1 MTGRGKRPRRWRGLV
16 RLCAALGALAMVAS
30 ACGTPG
36 GGSTTVTYVA
46 VPGGTVSFGM
56 TGSPTGC
63 NPNTPAGDTPATLT
77 VLAGVLPSP
86 YVVQA
91 NGTLMENSDLIASAE
106 PLSLSP
112 LTVVYTL
119 NPKAVWSDGVPI
131 TAADFKYAWEQQR
144 GNPDGTSTDVVS
156 IAGYRD
162 IASVTGTNGGHTVT
176 VKFKTAFADWQMLF
190 SDLVPAHVMEK
201 MGWNPNCSTVSP
213 SIDLS
218 GGPFEIAS
226 VSNSTIK
233 LAQNPKWWGAPANA
247 KAIAVHLASST
258 SQLESWMETGFVQ
271 VAEPTTVTP
280 SFLTSVT
287 GLPGAQSDVDT
298 SNTLL
303 QLDMASSLDSRLS
316 PDLRF
321 AIALSINRQQLLNQQ
336 VSWAVPGIAVANS
349 HIYVQGQQ
357 GYKPAPSATV
367 PTTTIPVPT
376 STTSTTAIGAGG
388 SVNFPVTSVPQQ
400 ADAYLTASGLEK
412 TSDSP
417 YYHSAFGVPFTLHM
431 VVDES
436 DPWAASAASA
446 IKADLLAAGLN
457 TDVETANSTTAA
469 GEALAGGYAD
479 LALLPVTFSPFLSQ
493 TLAWY
498 TTLLGPPGKNGSEDW
513 TAYDNAPFE
522 QLVDSASQ
530 QLNAATAA
538 GIYQQAD
545 TQLWDQMVSLPLYA
559 EPAALAWSRSV
570 GGVLQESRST
580 SLLWYARYWA
590 VRQAESTKNA
600 TPTLP
605 GQ

>member
-1 MTGRGKRPRRWRGLV
+1 VTGRGQRPRRGLV
-16 RLCAALGALAMVAS
+16 RLAAVLGALAVVAS
-30 ACGTPG
+30 ACGGPG
-36 GGSTTVTYVA
+36 GGTTTVTYVG
-46 VPGGTVSFGM
+46 VSGGSISFGM
-56 TGSPTGC
+56 TGSPSGC
-63 NPNTPAGDTPATLT
+63 NPNTPSGDTPATLT

-86 YVVQA
+86 YVVAA
-91 NGTLMENSDLIASAE
+91 NGMPLANSDLIASAE

-131 TAADFKYAWEQQR
+131 TADDFKYAWEQQR
-144 GNPDGTSTDVVS
+144 GDPDGTSTDVVS

-162 IASVTGTNGGHTVT
+162 IASVAGTNGGHTVT
-176 VKFKTAFADWQMLF
+176 VKFKTAFADWQQLF
-190 SDLVPAHVMEK
+190 ANLLPAHVMEK
-201 MGWNPNCSTVSP
+201 VGWNPNCSTVSP

-226 VSNSTIK
+226 VSNSTIR
-233 LAQNPKWWGAPANA
+233 LVQNPKWWGTPANS
-247 KAIAVHLASST
+247 KSITVHLASST
-258 SQLESWMETGFVQ
+258 ADLARWMSSGYVQ
-271 VAEPTTVTP
+271 VAQPTTVTS
-280 SFLTSVT
+280 SFLTAVS

-303 QLDMASSLDSRLS
+303 QLDMASSLDARLS

-321 AIALSINRQQLLNQQ
+321 AIALSINRQQLLDQQ

-376 STTSTTAIGAGG
+376 SSTSTTAIGAGG
-388 SVNFPVTSVPQQ
+388 SVNFPVTPVLQQ
-400 ADAYLTASGLEK
+400 AEAYLAASGLVK
-412 TSDSP
+412 TADSP

-431 VVDES
+431 VVDQS
-436 DPWAASAASA
+436 DPWAVSAAPA
-446 IKADLLAAGLN
+446 IRADLLAVGIN
-457 TDVETANSTTAA
+457 TAIETADSAAAA
-469 GEALAGGYAD
+469 GTDLAGGFAD
-479 LALLPVTFSPFLSQ
+479 MALLPVTFSPYLSQ

-498 TTLLGPPGKNGSEDW
+498 TMLLGAPGKNGSQDW
-513 TAYDNAPFE
+513 TAYNNAQFG
-522 QLVDSASQ
+522 QLVTTASQ
-530 QLNAATAA
+530 QLNADTAA
-538 GIYQQAD
+538 GVYQQAD
-545 TQLWDQMVSLPLYA
+545 MQLWDQMVSLPLYA

-570 GGVLQESRST
+570 GGVEQESRST
-580 SLLWYARYWA
+580 SLLWFARYWA